1 MSGGP
6 THTDCIFCGIAEGRL
21 PASIVHRDAH
31 WLAVMDIHPIRA
43 GHVLIL
49 PKRHVGR
56 IAELEPAAQRRLFA
70 LADAV
75 LRAQEAEGLA
85 AGGGN
90 LLLNDGVAANQHI
103 PHLHL
108 HCIPRRRGDTA
119 AFGLR
124 LLARTVGLFGP
135 RAERARLD
143 ALAGALAARV
153 RKDAAVRTEPEPG
166 DASAR

>member
-1 MSGGP
+1 MS
-6 THTDCIFCGIAEGRL
+6 DEAQQRCIFCGIAHGRL

-31 WLAVMDIHPIRA
+31 WLAVMDIHPIRT
-43 GHVLIL
+43 GHVLIV
-49 PKRHVGR
+49 PTRHVAR
-56 IAELEPAAQRRLFA
+56 IAELEPDAQRRLFA

-90 LLLNDGVAANQHI
+90 LLLNDGIAANQHI

-108 HCIPRRRGDTA
+108 HCIPRRRGDTV

-124 LLARTVGLFGP
+124 LLARTAGLFG
-135 RAERARLD
+135 RAAERTRLD
-143 ALAGALAARV
+143 ATARALAV
-153 RKDAAVRTEPEPG
+153 RLSG
-166 DASAR
+166 DASASDARPP

>member
-1 MSGGP
+1 MSA
-6 THTDCIFCGIAEGRL
+6 DAAQARCIFCDIAGGRL

-31 WLAVMDIHPIRA
+31 WIAAMDIHPIRA
-43 GHVLIL
+43 GHVLIV
-49 PKRHVGR
+49 PSRHVAR

-90 LLLNDGVAANQHI
+90 LLLNDGIAANQHI

-108 HCIPRRRGDTA
+108 HCIPRRRGDTV

-124 LLARTVGLFGP
+124 LLARTAGLFGR
-135 RAERARLD
+135 RADRAQL
-143 ALAGALAARV
+143 
-153 RKDAAVRTEPEPG
+153 
-166 DASAR
+166 DASARALAAHLARDAAATDEPPP